1 MTTIKLNVCANDE
14 VLGVDGVNFQD
25 GVDAAQEGRDFLMVE
40 CRRDFK
46 YWNGGAGYGHG
57 HVAVEIIGYGTVKTE
72 ADAKKA
78 VAWLAGEGKD
88 FPSSAEIEAAFEA
101 EEALE
106 DAISEAI
113 TKAEAEAANG

>member
-14 VLGVDGVNFQD
+14 VLGVEGVNFQD
-25 GVDAAQEGRDFLMVE
+25 CADAARDGRDFLMIE
-40 CRRDFK
+40 CRSDFR
-46 YWNGGAGYGHG
+46 YWNGGPGYGHG

-78 VAWLAGEGKD
+78 VAWLAANGKD
-88 FPSSAEIEAAFEA
+88 FPSSDEIASAFEA
-101 EEALE
+101 EEALK
-106 DAISEAI
+106 DAVSEAI

>member
-14 VLGVDGVNFQD
+14 VLGVEGVNFQD
-25 GVDAAQEGRDFLMVE
+25 GVDAATEGRDFLMVE
-40 CRRDFK
+40 YRREFS

-57 HVAVEIIGYGTVKTE
+57 KVAVEIIGYGTVKTE

-88 FPSSAEIEAAFEA
+88 FPSSDEIESAFEA
-101 EEALE
+101 EDALE
-106 DAISEAI
+106 DAVLQAI